1 MSDDNK
7 LQPISK
13 GIEAEDLFIEPLA
26 SDEEDEEELEALKSK
41 TSAILA
47 TIKKQNNPW
56 GMSAKGA
63 MARNLAVAK
72 ASTKNGMYARIPLVC
87 KGGECPYA
95 DQCTLLPYDMAPEG
109 EYCAVEL
116 AQIDIRSI
124 GYANDIG
131 YDEASFTDKNLVSE
145 LIMLDIMLE
154 RCKALLSKE
163 GTPVIDMSIGVDQDG
178 NEIRQ
183 PAVSK
188 AWEVYEKVSKKRDQ
202 TYQLLLMTRKDKAN
216 KDTSA
221 ESQNI
226 SKMLQDVIDNTIV
239 DAI

>member
-1 MSDDNK
+1 
-7 LQPISK
+7 
-13 GIEAEDLFIEPLA
+13 
-26 SDEEDEEELEALKSK
+26 
-41 TSAILA
+41 
-47 TIKKQNNPW
+47 
-56 GMSAKGA
+56 
-63 MARNLAVAK
+63 
-72 ASTKNGMYARIPLVC
+72 
-87 KGGECPYA
+87 
-95 DQCTLLPYDMAPEG
+95 
-109 EYCAVEL
+109 
-116 AQIDIRSI
+116 
-124 GYANDIG
+124 
-131 YDEASFTDKNLVSE
+131 
-145 LIMLDIMLE
+145 MLE

-216 KDTSA
+216 KDTSD

-226 SKMLQDVIDNTIV
+226 SKMLQDVIDNTVV